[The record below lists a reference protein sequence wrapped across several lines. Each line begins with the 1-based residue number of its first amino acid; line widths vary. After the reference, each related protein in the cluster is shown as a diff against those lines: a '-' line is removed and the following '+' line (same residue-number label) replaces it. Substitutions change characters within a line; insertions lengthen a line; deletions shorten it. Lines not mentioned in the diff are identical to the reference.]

1 MPPRGP
7 GTSTPA
13 GQAGDDFQ
21 QIQGIGAA
29 IDRRLHDAGIL
40 TYRDLA
46 ALTPEQIAASLAG
59 VAGLSPTR
67 IASQDWTGQA
77 GRLAGPA
84 APPLPSEPDQRYVSF
99 HVEFLLD
106 VDDSVRRTKVHHH
119 QSGTDE
125 AWAGWDEGRLLALL
139 REHIP
144 IMAPRQ
150 PAEAAELRSSVA
162 PAATEPEPAARSGAQ
177 LDKAVPSGDQPDGAF
192 SSGDQPDG
200 AFSPGDQPDRA
211 IPSRDEP
218 ETADLPLGLPSSA
231 LRVDYLGLTRA
242 GQRSRS
248 WAPGEPTSVGFT
260 LRVSRT
266 GMPEAA
272 NLDFTADVTAS
283 SVLGDDQRWPLGTVQ
298 GAVQVDE
305 PLSVELTGEPLPRGL
320 YRPEATV
327 LIYPTKHAP
336 DSEPLQGR
344 RASGAL
350 IQVA

>member
-1 MPPRGP
+1 VPPRGP
-7 GTSTPA
+7 RTSPPA

-40 TYRDLA
+40 TYQDLA

-59 VAGLSPTR
+59 VAGLSPAR

-77 GRLAGPA
+77 SRLAGPA
-84 APPLPSEPDQRYVSF
+84 APPLPSEPDQRYASF

-150 PAEAAELRSSVA
+150 LAEAAELPSSVA

-177 LDKAVPSGDQPDGAF
+177 LGEAV
-192 SSGDQPDG
+192 SSGDQPDR
-200 AFSPGDQPDRA
+200 AVSSGDQPDRV
-211 IPSRDEP
+211 IPSRGGP
-218 ETADLPLGLPSSA
+218 ETADLPVGLPSSA
-231 LRVDYLGLTRA
+231 LRVDYLGLTRE

-272 NLDFTADVTAS
+272 NLDFTADVIAS
-283 SVLGDDQRWPLGTVQ
+283 SVLGDNRRWPLGTVQ

-336 DSEPLQGR
+336 DSGPLQGR

>member
-7 GTSTPA
+7 RTSPPA
-13 GQAGDDFQ
+13 GRAGDDFQ

-29 IDRRLHDAGIL
+29 LDRRLHDAGIL
-40 TYRDLA
+40 TYQDLA
-46 ALTPEQIAASLAG
+46 ALTPEQIAASLSG

-84 APPLPSEPDQRYVSF
+84 APPLPSEPDQRYASF

-119 QSGTDE
+119 QSGTDA

-139 REHIP
+139 RDHIP
-144 IMAPRQ
+144 HMSSQ
-150 PAEAAELRSSVA
+150 LPAEAADVPSSAA
-162 PAATEPEPAARSGAQ
+162 PTAAEPETAARSGAQ
-177 LDKAVPSGDQPDGAF
+177 LGEAVSSGDQPDRAVPSGDQPD
-192 SSGDQPDG
+192 
-200 AFSPGDQPDRA
+200 RV
-211 IPSRDEP
+211 IPSRDGP
-218 ETADLPLGLPSSA
+218 EAADLPVGLPSSA
-231 LRVDYLGLTRA
+231 LRVDYLGLTRE

-283 SVLGDDQRWPLGTVQ
+283 SVLGDNRRWPLGTVQ

-327 LIYPTKHAP
+327 LIYPTKHAS